1 MARLL
6 GDPGICGIDSLVIG
20 QDTIDRVREQA
31 NVVELVGETVK
42 LTRRGRSFV
51 GLCPFHKEKSPS
63 FHVNEERGFY
73 HCFGCGASGDSIKY
87 LQETQGLSFVEAIR
101 TLAERYGIPIT
112 ETGSELERKRE
123 QALRKQTQTLYDVGA
138 FAAEFFMRMLREHPL
153 AGYARAEL
161 ERRGLSLGSSEQAA
175 ETLKAFSV
183 GYAPFG
189 WDSLAKQLRS
199 AGISAAAAEKVGLVV
214 PRRKESGYYDRFRHR
229 LMFAVSDTAGRI
241 VAFSG
246 RALEPPKD
254 EELRA
259 LGLTPPSSG
268 DPPAKYVNSPESPI
282 YRKREAVFGL
292 FQARQA
298 IRQTEQCLVVEGNFD
313 VVSLHARGL
322 KNVVAPLGTAFTSE
336 QAKQIRRFTTSVTLL
351 FDGDA
356 AGQRA
361 VRAARE
367 PCRQAGLT
375 ARVGTLPEGLDPDML
390 VRERGIEAMNAI
402 VNAASGMLE
411 YLIDAELDQGFKADD
426 AQGQAARIRAVTELL
441 AEEDDVAVRA
451 LAEQHV
457 NRIAERLGIADARTF
472 RALGR
477 AVRASLGQ
485 GRTTDNAGA
494 SAQSPWRVRSPE
506 QREHVAREVL
516 GAILDYPELL
526 ESPEMTDVL
535 PLLEGDVAVAL
546 AALRHGLVSGSPQIP
561 EQVLAKLPAAIHPF
575 ALARIAAPRHAS
587 LEDAK
592 TVLFGNVRILKG
604 LELQRQ
610 DVEARE
616 ASQRAARTGDFDREL
631 ELLRE
636 VQRSARERRGL

>member
-1 MARLL
+1 
-6 GDPGICGIDSLVIG
+6 VIG

-31 NVVELVGETVK
+31 NVVELIGETVK

-51 GLCPFHKEKSPS
+51 GICPFHKEKTPS

-73 HCFGCGASGDSIKY
+73 HCFGCGASGDGIKY
-87 LQETQGLSFVEAIR
+87 LQETQGLSFIEAIR

-138 FAAEFFMRMLREHPL
+138 FAAEFFMKMLQEHPL
-153 AGYARAEL
+153 AAHARAEL
-161 ERRGLSLGSSEQAA
+161 ERRGLVLGRTSEQATD
-175 ETLKAFSV
+175 TLKAFSI

-189 WDSLAKQLRS
+189 WDSLAKQLRA
-199 AGISAAAAEKVGLVV
+199 AGISAPAAEKVGLLV
-214 PRRKESGYYDRFRHR
+214 PRRQESGYYDRFRHR

-246 RALEPPKD
+246 RALPLPQD
-254 EELRA
+254 DELRS
-259 LGLTPPSSG
+259 LGLTPPTPG

-298 IRQTEQCLVVEGNFD
+298 IRQAEHCLVVEGNFD
-313 VVSLHARGL
+313 VVSLHARGI
-322 KNVVAPLGTAFTSE
+322 KNVVAPLGTAFTTE
-336 QAKQIRRFTTSVTLL
+336 QAKQIRRFTASITLL

-367 PCRQAGLT
+367 PCRQAGMT
-375 ARVGTLPEGLDPDML
+375 ARVGTLPEGFDPDEL
-390 VRERGIEAMNAI
+390 VRQRGAESLNAI

-411 YLIDAELDQGFKADD
+411 YLIDAALDQGFKADD
-426 AQGQAARIRAVTELL
+426 AQGQAGRIRAVTELL
-441 AEEDDVAVRA
+441 AEENDINVRV
-451 LAEQHV
+451 LAEQHL

-477 AVRASLGQ
+477 AVRESLGQ
-485 GRTTDNAGA
+485 GRSTKSAEPG
-494 SAQSPWRVRSPE
+494 AQSPWRARSPE

-526 ESPEMTDVL
+526 ELPEMTEVL
-535 PLLEGDVAVAL
+535 PLLEGDVAVAI
-546 AALRHGLVSGSPQIP
+546 AALRHGLSSASPQIP
-561 EQVLAKLPAAIHPF
+561 EQVLAKLPRAIHPF
-575 ALARIAAPRHAS
+575 ALARIAAPGHAS

-616 ASQRAARTGDFDREL
+616 ASQRAARTGDFNREL

>member
-1 MARLL
+1 M
-6 GDPGICGIDSLVIG
+6 ID

-31 NVVELVGETVK
+31 NLAELVGETVK
-42 LTRRGRSFV
+42 LTRRGRSYV
-51 GLCPFHKEKSPS
+51 GLCPFHKEKTPS

-73 HCFGCGASGDSIKY
+73 HCFGCGASGDGIKY
-87 LQETQGLSFVEAIR
+87 LQESQGLSFIEAIR
-101 TLAERYGIPIT
+101 TLAERYAIPIT

-138 FAAEFFMRMLREHPL
+138 HAAEFFMRMLREHPL
-153 AGYARAEL
+153 ASYARGEL
-161 ERRGLSLGSSEQAA
+161 ERRGLALDGASEQAS
-175 ETLKAFSV
+175 ETLKAFAV
-183 GYAPFG
+183 GYAPVG
-189 WDSLAKQLRS
+189 WDALAKQLRA
-199 AGISAAAAEKVGLVV
+199 AGISAAAAEKVGLLV
-214 PRRKESGYYDRFRHR
+214 PRRRESGYYDRFRHR
-229 LMFAVSDTAGRI
+229 LMFAVSDTSGRI

-246 RALEPPKD
+246 RALPPPKD
-254 EELRA
+254 EELRS
-259 LGLTPPSSG
+259 LGLTPTAPG

-298 IRQTEQCLVVEGNFD
+298 IRQSEQCLVVEGNFD
-313 VVSLHARGL
+313 VVSLHARGI

-336 QAKQIRRFTTSVTLL
+336 QAKQIRRFAGSVTLL

-361 VRAARE
+361 VRAARD

-375 ARVGTLPEGLDPDML
+375 ARVGTLPEGFDPDQL
-390 VRERGIEAMNAI
+390 VRERGTEALNSI

-441 AEEDDVAVRA
+441 AGEDDLAVRA

-477 AVRASLGQ
+477 AVRESLGQ
-485 GRTTDNAGA
+485 GRSTNGPQ
-494 SAQSPWRVRSPE
+494 SGAQSPWRARSPG
-506 QREHVAREVL
+506 QREHVAREIL

-526 ESPEMTDVL
+526 ELAEMTEIL

-546 AALRHGLVSGSPQIP
+546 AALRHGLGSGAQQFP
-561 EQVLAKLPAAIHPF
+561 EQVLAKLPTAIHPF
-575 ALARIAAPRHAS
+575 ALARIAAPGHAS

-616 ASQRAARTGDFDREL
+616 ASQRAARTGDFNREI